1 MSQDEQLAP
10 EPEETPRRRLGAA
23 MLLEFASIVV
33 GLLLALGLSEWADE
47 REHRQLANAALDN
60 VYAEV
65 ERNRTVLKI
74 IHENNSATVASIVED
89 EDSAEDRQ
97 FIPGIQLE
105 DTAWSTFIETGLSA
119 YASYDEVLRM
129 SNVYSLQEVYAETG
143 RFLIQASMTSSAFAA
158 ASGVEI
164 DNDVFA
170 QNFLEYF
177 SMLATVEEQL
187 ITAYDSIE
195 GKK

>member
-1 MSQDEQLAP
+1 
-10 EPEETPRRRLGAA
+10 

-33 GLLLALGLSEWADE
+33 GVLLALGLSEWADE

-65 ERNRTVLKI
+65 ERNQTVLKI
-74 IHENNSATVASIVED
+74 IHENNSATVAAIE
-89 EDSAEDRQ
+89 EEQDSGDDRQ
-97 FIPGIQLE
+97 FIPGKQLE

-119 YASYDEVLRM
+119 YASYDEVLEM
-129 SNVYSLQEVYAETG
+129 SNVYSLQEVYEQSG

-158 ASGVEI
+158 ACGVEI
-164 DNDVFA
+164 DNDLFA

-177 SMLATVEEQL
+177 SMLAAVEEQL
-187 ITAYDSIE
+187 ITAYDSVE
-195 GKK
+195 RAE